1 MFWFRHWICR
11 HIKIPTETYCK
22 CSTKSLGGRVGGGG
36 DLIEMGLI
44 ANGFAWWNVLG
55 TNQYM
60 ASHVIYDFTTISTVC
75 GHSSNQISIL

>member
-36 DLIEMGLI
+36 GLNRDGVNSKWVCMVERLGYKPIHGKSCDL
-44 ANGFAWWNVLG
+44 
-55 TNQYM
+55 
-60 ASHVIYDFTTISTVC
+60 
-75 GHSSNQISIL
+75 